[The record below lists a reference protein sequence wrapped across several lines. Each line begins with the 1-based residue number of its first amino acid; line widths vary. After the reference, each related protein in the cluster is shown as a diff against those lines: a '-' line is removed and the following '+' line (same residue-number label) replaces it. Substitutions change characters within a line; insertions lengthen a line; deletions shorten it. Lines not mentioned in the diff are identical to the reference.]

1 MILVCSIDSSIDTLV
16 VLRWSLSAVRSVSD
30 RNSSSMFD
38 SDDEELSRHRQV
50 EVNPLTGTYSALAR
64 SLWDA
69 EHQATPIDRIN
80 IVIPGLSME
89 DGYTIRREVD
99 LLRMIDGAVPVG
111 RKVGLATRSALV
123 KNGLDEPFWSYIFS
137 SGEEP
142 EGGSID
148 LRHYIQPKIEAE
160 VAFVLAQD
168 LDDPELTPEAAFAAV
183 RSLCPAI
190 EIVDVRTGE
199 WNVSAAES
207 VADSGL
213 NAGFILGTSVLND
226 GQIDPNAITA
236 RIRTDRQGGTG
247 PIGRTS
253 DLIGGPLGILTW
265 LARSLVA
272 SGELLRAGEIVLT
285 GALTPPV
292 ELEPGRTY
300 TAEFAGFGEALGI
313 VRVTTR

>member
-1 MILVCSIDSSIDTLV
+1 MPIASSSGTV
-16 VLRWSLSAVRSVSD
+16 AVLRCSLPAVRIVSD
-30 RNSSSMFD
+30 RNSTSMFD

-50 EVNPLTGTYSALAR
+50 EVNPLAGAYSALAR

-80 IVIPGLSME
+80 IVIPDLSVA
-89 DGYTIRREVD
+89 DGYAIRREID
-99 LLRMIDGAVPVG
+99 ILRMIDGAVPVG
-111 RKVGLATRSALV
+111 RKVGLATRSALIR
-123 KNGLDEPFWSYIFS
+123 NDIDEPFWSYIFS
-137 SGEEP
+137 SGEHP
-142 EGGSID
+142 EGSSID
-148 LRHYIQPKIEAE
+148 LRRFIQPKIEAE

-183 RSLCPAI
+183 HSVRPAI
-190 EIVDVRTGE
+190 EIVDVRTGG
-199 WNVSAAES
+199 WDAGAAES
-207 VADSGL
+207 IADSGL
-213 NAGFILGTSVLND
+213 NAGFMLGESVLND

-236 RIRTDRQGGTG
+236 RIRTDRQGGAG

-265 LARSLVA
+265 LARNLIA
-272 SGELLRAGEIVLT
+272 SGEPLRAGEIVLT

-292 ELEPGRTY
+292 ELEPNRSY

-313 VRVTTR
+313 VRLVTR